1 MPKFCNKFK
10 KPCLW
15 PIFDPFSTFHFQ
27 FRGQN
32 FYGKA
37 SSVTT
42 VSYGF
47 LTPYQNLEKTNDIIP
62 RKRTVRRK
70 DGQTQFYRTD
80 PSGYSR
86 GSNKANC

>member
-15 PIFDPFSTFHFQ
+15 PILDPFSTFHFQ
-27 FRGQN
+27 FWGQN

-37 SSVTT
+37 GSVTT

-47 LTPYQNLEKTNDIIP
+47 LALYQNLEK
-62 RKRTVRRK
+62 
-70 DGQTQFYRTD
+70 
-80 PSGYSR
+80 S
-86 GSNKANC
+86 

>member
-15 PIFDPFSTFHFQ
+15 PILDPFSTFYFQ
-27 FRGQN
+27 FWGQN

-37 SSVTT
+37 GSVTT

-47 LTPYQNLEKTNDIIP
+47 LALYQNLEK
-62 RKRTVRRK
+62 
-70 DGQTQFYRTD
+70 
-80 PSGYSR
+80 S
-86 GSNKANC
+86 